1 MASFLLNYVV
11 LTQTLVNGMEIAAVL
26 YSENVFAHLLAG
38 DNIMLHNK
46 KSQSGFTLVE
56 MMIAIGI
63 LAILA
68 AIAYPSYMQ
77 YIQRARIEAA
87 RAEMADNIR
96 MMEQHYAKKR
106 TMCKSPE
113 DTDKNADGTCKNM
126 PAHIENP
133 AADFYDTRIIAD
145 PMSKDSGSY
154 IITSVPND
162 KARYSDTTLANR
174 ELHLLYY
181 SNGSGFVK
189 CTKAGFDKVKAQTT
203 TEGDAN
209 DSTGCSVM

>member
-96 MMEQHYAKKR
+96 MMEQHYAKNR
-106 TMCKSPE
+106 TMCA
-113 DTDKNADGTCKNM
+113 TKNTNNTCASM
-126 PAHIENP
+126 PTPVANI
-133 AADFYDTRIIAD
+133 AADFYDTNIIAD

-162 KARYSDTTLANR
+162 KARYSETTLANR